1 MSIIRRFLSSVCMAA
16 ITLALAPQ
24 AMAQTTESQSRDYF
38 PPVLEVNAT
47 SPSLQ
52 RGGMTIPLRPEM
64 LVNKDDNVTIPQLAQ
79 VVLSNGMRV
88 FALESRESPSLYF
101 TIFFKGGSSLDP
113 ADKVGL
119 ATLTTAAWRAGG
131 TATLSPDDFDLKLDE
146 IGSQLSISTERNMV
160 RLDMFALSG
169 KRKEALGLLE
179 DILLHPAFNEK
190 QFEQRKALKLEELRR
205 ENDEPSD
212 VARREF
218 RKELYG
224 ADNPLGRIPTTSTIS
239 IVASADVKRFYET
252 NIAPSVCWFGVAG
265 DADEAEATKW
275 IEETFGKWNTP
286 TPPVAALPEP
296 ADEESSRPR
305 ILLIPRRTAQ
315 SQIRLG
321 HLSIPNNSPHIIPA
335 EVMSSVYGMS
345 GFSSRLLTEV
355 RTKRGFAYAV
365 GGGVLP
371 DDPRGIF
378 FAVAGSKTASTCAAL
393 NTMLEVTSA
402 TAAGTFSPKE
412 LEIARREVVHGFITR
427 FDVPNKIL
435 ANRMSYDL
443 LGYPADFIDKFV
455 ERVREV
461 TADDVTNAAKEII
474 HPSRLRILVVGDP
487 SSMDCDLAQLG
498 DVTVRLLE
506 PGDAALL
513 KRELNGN

>member
-1 MSIIRRFLSSVCMAA
+1 MSFFRRIASHACMAA
-16 ITLALAPQ
+16 ITVAFTCQGVAG
-24 AMAQTTESQSRDYF
+24 TTEPQQRDF
-38 PPVLEVNAT
+38 FQPVLETDAT

-52 RGGMTIPLRPEM
+52 RGGETIPLRPEM
-64 LVNKDDNVTIPQLAQ
+64 LVNEDDDVTIPQVSQ

-101 TIFFKGGSSLDP
+101 TIFFKGGSFLDP
-113 ADKVGL
+113 GDKVGL
-119 ATLTTAAWRAGG
+119 ATLTAAAWRAVG
-131 TATLSPDDFDLKLDE
+131 TASLSPDDFDLKLDE
-146 IGSQLSISTERNMV
+146 IGSQLSISAERNML
-160 RLDMFALSG
+160 RLDMFALSE
-169 KRKEALGLLE
+169 KRSEALALLE
-179 DILLHPAFNEK
+179 ELLLHPAFNEK

-224 ADNPLGRIPTTSTIS
+224 AENPLGRILTTATVSS
-239 IVASADVKRFYET
+239 IALKDVKSFYDA

-275 IEETFGKWNTP
+275 VEEKFGSWNKP

-296 ADEESSRPR
+296 VDVESSRPE

-321 HLSIPNNSPHIIPA
+321 HLSIPRNSPLVIPA
-335 EVMSSVYGMS
+335 EVMSSIYGMS

-371 DDPRGIF
+371 DEPRGIF

-402 TAAGTFSPKE
+402 TAAGIFSPKE
-412 LEIARREVVHGFITR
+412 LEIARREVVHGFITK
-427 FDVPNKIL
+427 FDVPHKIL

-443 LGYPADFIDKFV
+443 LGYPSDFIDKFV
-455 ERVREV
+455 ERVRAVSAE
-461 TADDVTNAAKEII
+461 DVTNAAKEII
-474 HPSRLRILVVGDP
+474 RPSRLRILVVGNP
-487 SSMDCDLAQLG
+487 SSMDCDLNQVG
-498 DVTVRLLE
+498 NVTVRLLE
-506 PGDAALL
+506 PADAALL
-513 KRELNGN
+513 NRESDGN